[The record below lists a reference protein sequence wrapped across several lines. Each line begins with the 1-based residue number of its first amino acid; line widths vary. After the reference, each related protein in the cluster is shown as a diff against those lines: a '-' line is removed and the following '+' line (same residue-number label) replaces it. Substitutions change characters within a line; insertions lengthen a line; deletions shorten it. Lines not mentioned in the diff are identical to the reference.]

1 MPMAAVQIVQLAAIT
16 SSLVLLLLQ
25 PVAAKMVPLPA
36 APGARDN
43 AGVTLHVQRH
53 QVSSLL
59 QRFSAISSP
68 SSMHAYIIASIS
80 LLQYF
85 FRYTSVIR
93 QNSEMVYFFC
103 AACL

>member
-1 MPMAAVQIVQLAAIT
+1 MTMAAVQIVQLAAVT

-25 PVAAKMVPLPA
+25 PVVATMVPPA
-36 APGARDN
+36 PAPRARGSV
-43 AGVTLHVQRH
+43 GVTLHVQRH